1 MPWLHEHVGF
11 AFSFYRLSC
20 ICPHA
25 GARARARRDRRW
37 ATGAGP
43 GFQRRPGFVLQAL
56 SRAPAVPPRVPQS
69 YLRGGGRGRSGA
81 GRRAMTPSVPAP
93 KCVKTRKNT
102 YIRDA
107 GFPGGDGA
115 TRAGGRARRCAV
127 WPLSRVAAERGS
139 VSALWPLSPVVC
151 AQPSQLY
158 RNTRLRRRR
167 RRRHRSQRGSA
178 VTLHTGPHTRQGTRE
193 RRVRSTHTTG
203 DERLYARTSPGTP
216 GAQTGAHSDA
226 DSLSQATMK
235 HAPELF
241 ACTRGI
247 SGDLASLWRV
257 WLWRM
262 LSRHRCTGRCR
273 GQQPCT
279 SRCRRT
285 ERRPPS
291 GPGSGAWGSK

>member
-1 MPWLHEHVGF
+1 MPAH
-11 AFSFYRLSC
+11 
-20 ICPHA
+20 
-25 GARARARRDRRW
+25 ARARRDRRW

-167 RRRHRSQRGSA
+167 RRRHRSQRISG
-178 VTLHTGPHTRQGTRE
+178 HTSHGAP
-193 RRVRSTHTTG
+193 HTTG
-203 DERLYARTSPGTP
+203 YGRGAYVVHTRPETRDYTP
-216 GAQTGAHSDA
+216 VPPPVPLVHKLVHTLMQT
-226 DSLSQATMK
+226 LCLK
-235 HAPELF
+235 L
-241 ACTRGI
+241 R
-247 SGDLASLWRV
+247 
-257 WLWRM
+257 
-262 LSRHRCTGRCR
+262 
-273 GQQPCT
+273 
-279 SRCRRT
+279 
-285 ERRPPS
+285 
-291 GPGSGAWGSK
+291 